1 MEHALPPDG
10 QEARV
15 VDLRPRAAAVAARR
29 LVDAEGR
36 MAELDERVEQ
46 LESERDAAHVAARA
60 AQADALAVRERLAA
74 RLAAETEALS
84 AVAALRGQM
93 EELRAR
99 AEARDARDAMLAELA
114 GELPVSARGARE
126 DVERHAHA
134 RAQAEAA
141 AAAERRRVAEVEAAL
156 AAERERAAGAERA
169 LRAELDAL
177 RRARERSVG
186 AEAEAQAARRAELAA
201 LTAARD
207 RLRPPEPATAA
218 PDGLIL
224 DLGRAAE
231 RLRAPRPSRWR
242 RLV

>member
-46 LESERDAAHVAARA
+46 LESERDAAHVAA
-60 AQADALAVRERLAA
+60 LAVRERLAA

-114 GELPVSARGARE
+114 GELAVSARGARE

-141 AAAERRRVAEVEAAL
+141 AEAERRRVAEVEAAL

-169 LRAELDAL
+169 LRA
-177 RRARERSVG
+177 
-186 AEAEAQAARRAELAA
+186 
-201 LTAARD
+201 
-207 RLRPPEPATAA
+207 
-218 PDGLIL
+218 
-224 DLGRAAE
+224 
-231 RLRAPRPSRWR
+231 
-242 RLV
+242 